1 MVSGAPSP
9 RSSCYESAPGF
20 CCPLCDSP
28 NGAFLLNLASGTW
41 ALEVIYDLDNT
52 TKSLGIA
59 PYDTSSRTFFGLPYA
74 VTLTCTAAGSCNR
87 VSASSVVTGSING
100 LPGGDVRVPRPAPPS
115 PAHRPRPAPPML
127 YMHEAWEALVA
138 WVYSG

>member
-1 MVSGAPSP
+1 MLERA
-9 RSSCYESAPGF
+9 GF

-52 TKSLGIA
+52 TKSLGMA

-74 VTLTCTAAGSCNR
+74 VTLTCTVAGSCNR
-87 VSASSVVTGSING
+87 LAASSVVTGSING
-100 LPGGDVRVPRPAPPS
+100 IPGGDVRGQYLSHWTELFTLRGAK
-115 PAHRPRPAPPML
+115 L
-127 YMHEAWEALVA
+127 GWEFLCHQFWA
-138 WVYSG
+138 